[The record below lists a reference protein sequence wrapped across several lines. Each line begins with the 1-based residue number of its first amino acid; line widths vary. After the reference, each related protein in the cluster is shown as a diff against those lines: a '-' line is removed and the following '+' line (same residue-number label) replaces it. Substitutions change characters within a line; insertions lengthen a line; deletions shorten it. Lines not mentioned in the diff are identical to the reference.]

1 MYGFLRP
8 ETAPLEVTT
17 MKQLPHTLAATTQAA
32 ITMVAL
38 ALLSGGA
45 LAAMTEPYVTYTVK
59 PKDTLQGLS
68 RSLLKQPSQWP
79 EVAKLNGMKNPN
91 MLSLGQ
97 QINVPRSLLNMNS
110 QPRLATPGKV
120 LSVQGDVKIGGQS
133 VQAGASVPEGAR
145 IETAADSS
153 VIVQLGD
160 GSQVQMMPKT
170 LAEVASQHGYA
181 MRDPSNSNSTTWFS
195 GAIRLVSGVLD
206 TLANKQASRLSPLTV
221 TTPTSII
228 GVRGTQFRVAFE
240 DPASGV
246 SRTEVLEGKVQ
257 AENPSQKANASLNGG
272 FGAAINPKER
282 EIKVV
287 SLLPALPQEQL
298 PSEVQRS
305 NAQSPTPERAEWVV
319 GSLAGASGYRAQFA
333 SDEKFAQIQS
343 DFKSAAPAIN
353 ISSLPNGTYYARVRG
368 IDPSGIEGFDAVK
381 RVQIKTTP
389 IVIAPVRLLWPQE
402 ISIGAT
408 ADFTPEG
415 LLLKFYGKSA
425 DMPQHLTVQIARDAA
440 FAQDLQITAIE
451 ANGTLLLNN
460 LKAGE
465 RSYVRFSSAAT
476 GTQPAG
482 SVVFTLDVPGNW
494 GTTVMGMTHAL
505 QPVR

>member
-1 MYGFLRP
+1 M
-8 ETAPLEVTT
+8 T
-17 MKQLPHTLAATTQAA
+17 MKPLPYTLAATAQAA
-32 ITMVAL
+32 MTMVAL
-38 ALLSGGA
+38 ALLSSGA

-68 RSLLKQPSQWP
+68 RSLLKQPSQWL

-91 MLSLGQ
+91 KLSLGQ
-97 QINVPRSLLNMNS
+97 VINVPRSLLNLSS
-110 QPRLATPGKV
+110 QPRLATPGKI

-133 VQAGASVPEGAR
+133 VQAGANVPEGAR

-160 GSQVQMMPKT
+160 GSKVQMMPKT
-170 LAEVASQHGYA
+170 LAEVTSQHGYA
-181 MRDPSNSNSTTWFS
+181 MRDPSNSASTTWFS

-257 AENPSQKANASLNGG
+257 AENPSQNANASLNGG

-298 PSEVQRS
+298 PDEVQRT
-305 NAQSPTPERAEWVV
+305 NIQSPTPDRAEWVV
-319 GSLAGASGYRAQFA
+319 GSLSGASGYRAQFA
-333 SDEKFAQIQS
+333 TDEKFALIQS
-343 DFKSAAPAIN
+343 DFKSNTPAIN
-353 ISSLPNGTYYARVRG
+353 ISALPNGTYYARVRG
-368 IDPSGIEGFDAVK
+368 VDPSGIEGFDAIK

-389 IVIAPVRLLWPQE
+389 IVIAPIELIWPKE
-402 ISIGAT
+402 LSIGAT
-408 ADFTPEG
+408 ADYSPEG
-415 LLLKFYGKSA
+415 MLLKFYGKST
-425 DMPQHLTVQIARDAA
+425 DLPQQLTVQIARDAA
-440 FAQDLQITAIE
+440 FTQDVQTVAIN
-451 ANGTLLLNN
+451 ADGSMLLRNVT
-460 LKAGE
+460 AGE
-465 RSYVRFSSAAT
+465 RSYIRFSSAAT
-476 GTQPAG
+476 AKQPAG
-482 SVVFTLDVPGNW
+482 SAVFTLDVPGNW
-494 GTTVMGMTHAL
+494 GSTVLGMTQAL